1 MYAKKVQ
8 YVYTKSGILL
18 SLIIRNVNLE
28 SISQRKI
35 ENKKNDLDSVNDAI
49 YKLVDS
55 TLLTGD
61 ESTSSSIFYKSFYKK
76 VKDNGYFSKII
87 TYLAEICQNT
97 KAENMKDLLRE
108 YYVSDFALKDKS
120 DRKPIL
126 QLWCETLDEQSPE
139 VRDLIFYQL
148 KLITERRFER
158 TGHLSRE
165 YERQRFKHRGEHETI
180 VLEGKCEN
188 CNERNIVVW
197 PYIEYRRRFAELEA
211 DDLIRFDCQKCERKG
226 SCVIPNF

>member
-1 MYAKKVQ
+1 MY
-8 YVYTKSGILL
+8 YGYYGYPDGYNITSDL
-18 SLIIRNVNLE
+18 SVIFDEKIRKQNV
-28 SISQRKI
+28 K
-35 ENKKNDLDSVNDAI
+35 
-49 YKLVDS
+49 
-55 TLLTGD
+55 
-61 ESTSSSIFYKSFYKK
+61 
-76 VKDNGYFSKII
+76 
-87 TYLAEICQNT
+87 
-97 KAENMKDLLRE
+97 
-108 YYVSDFALKDKS
+108 
-120 DRKPIL
+120 
-126 QLWCETLDEQSPE
+126 
-139 VRDLIFYQL
+139 
-148 KLITERRFER
+148 FER

>member
-1 MYAKKVQ
+1 VKHPI
-8 YVYTKSGILL
+8 YTEKSNINFEKYEPNNDSGC
-18 SLIIRNVNLE
+18 
-28 SISQRKI
+28 SINCCSR
-35 ENKKNDLDSVNDAI
+35 
-49 YKLVDS
+49 
-55 TLLTGD
+55 
-61 ESTSSSIFYKSFYKK
+61 SI
-76 VKDNGYFSKII
+76 DDGGFSKII

-120 DRKPIL
+120 DRKTIL
-126 QLWCETLDEQSPE
+126 QLWCERLDEQTAE